1 MEQQKFE
8 ETLGKIC
15 TILDQEIASV
25 DIKDMQL
32 RKKLFALSAFSE
44 FLKAGADVKSYEI
57 QNRVARYDIILK

>member
-25 DIKDMQL
+25 DIKDMNL

>member
-15 TILDQEIASV
+15 TILDQEIAST